1 MYSNRPL
8 LIALVFTLLA
18 WAYFALFPE
27 DLDALLSPV
36 EYVLALSAA
45 VANGLYALL
54 AVCVIAW
61 VIVRVWG
68 RPVVR

>member
-1 MYSNRPL
+1 MYSTRPL
-8 LIALVFTLLA
+8 LTAIVFAALA

-27 DLDALLSPV
+27 DLDGLLTPV
-36 EYVLALSAA
+36 SQLLALSGS

-61 VIVRVWG
+61 AIVRVWG

>member
-1 MYSNRPL
+1 MYRPHPL
-8 LIALVFTLLA
+8 LTALMFAALA

-27 DLDALLSPV
+27 DLEGLLTPV
-36 EYVLALSAA
+36 SQLLALSSS

-61 VIVRVWG
+61 AIVRVWG
-68 RPVVR
+68 RPAVR

>member
-1 MYSNRPL
+1 MYSTRPL
-8 LIALVFTLLA
+8 LTAIVFAPLA

-27 DLDALLSPV
+27 DLDGLLTPV
-36 EYVLALSAA
+36 TQLLALSGS

-61 VIVRVWG
+61 AIVRVWG